1 MMKFRRR
8 WLRGAILLWSLFLL
22 LSLNSCDEHQSPSS
36 LEQGEPLVSSEV
48 VTDPG
53 PGNLAGA
60 VVGTISAQPLAGVS
74 VRIESH
80 QTTTDVYGN
89 FRLNGVGDGQCL
101 LNVTG
106 DQVYPRRVI
115 VNPANGRVIQ
125 VGAIERQ
132 SAFHLEFYRELA
144 RGNHPEEKD
153 LLPTHRWTGATP
165 PTVYI
170 DTNAR
175 AIYDGVIS
183 QETIDRIAQVITQVV
198 PVFSGNVYAGA
209 AIHVRSF
216 AEYAFEVIPDN
227 SIVISFD
234 DTLVLQDVLGVAFTE
249 PDFGSPNRYVL
260 QKAWIFVLNQEAFFS
275 RSGVTREAVV
285 AHELGHSFGYR
296 HTSLLPSIMVKA
308 GMYAGLFSENDRIH
322 MAVMYRRPAGNMDI
336 DYDPLTTEK
345 AIKKPLKYQVF
356 FDRHPNRVF
365 PPFMKQRLGSL
376 QSSTAE
382 LFEKI
387 SASAVVSE

>member
-1 MMKFRRR
+1 MMKFRRI
-8 WLRGAILLWSLFLL
+8 WLRGAVLLWYFFLL
-22 LSLNSCDEHQSPSS
+22 LSLNSCDEHKSPLSS
-36 LEQGEPLVSSEV
+36 EQDEPRVSSEV

-53 PGNLAGA
+53 PGNLAGT
-60 VVGTISAQPLAGVS
+60 VVGTLLGQPLAGVS
-74 VRIESH
+74 VEIGSH

-89 FRLNGVGDGQCL
+89 FRLDGVGEGQCL
-101 LNVTG
+101 LNVAG

-125 VGAIERQ
+125 VDAIERQ

-175 AIYDGVIS
+175 AVYDGVIS
-183 QETIDRIAQVITQVV
+183 QETIDRIAQVIAQVI
-198 PVFSGNVYAGA
+198 PVFSGNVYAGT
-209 AIHVRSF
+209 AIQVRSF

-234 DTLVLQDVLGVAFTE
+234 DTLVLQDALGVAFTE
-249 PDFGSPNRYVL
+249 PDFGSPNSYVL

-275 RSGVTREAVV
+275 HGGVTREAVV
-285 AHELGHSFGYR
+285 AHELGHGFGYR

-336 DYDPLTTEK
+336 DYDPLTTEET
-345 AIKKPLKYQVF
+345 IKGLPKYQVF

-365 PPFMKQRLGSL
+365 SHFMKQRLSSL

-382 LFEKI
+382 LLEKI